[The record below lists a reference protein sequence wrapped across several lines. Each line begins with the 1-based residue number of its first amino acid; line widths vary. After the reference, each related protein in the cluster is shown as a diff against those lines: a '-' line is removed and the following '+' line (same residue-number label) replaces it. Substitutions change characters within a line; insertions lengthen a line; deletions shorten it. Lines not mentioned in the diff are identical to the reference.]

1 MDDASRYEPDKSPP
15 AGKAARSNVYHIH
28 FLDYQ
33 LPADDGDKVK
43 FARDYAASL
52 TGASL
57 EDVICFI
64 QQHTGDPSSR
74 VTISI
79 PQRLTEAVRRMEE
92 SGLQPVF
99 EEPEKPY
106 IDGDSCVV
114 PGSFQIRHFGVTI
127 DPRSVSNHPQRQ
139 SIMSEVLSQHV
150 PELPETAK
158 NFLNWNY
165 IESDEETGLIVI
177 YWGDDSDEEIELYF
191 SNDEFAI

>member
-1 MDDASRYEPDKSPP
+1 M
-15 AGKAARSNVYHIH
+15 
-28 FLDYQ
+28 
-33 LPADDGDKVK
+33 PADDGDKVK
-43 FARDYAASL
+43 FARDYAAAL

-57 EDVICFI
+57 EDVTCFI

-106 IDGDSCVV
+106 VDGDSCIV

-139 SIMSEVLSQHV
+139 SIIAEVLSQHV

-177 YWGDDSDEEIELYF
+177 YWGDDADEEIELYF
-191 SNDEFAI
+191 SNDDFAI